1 MIKALNFTKH
11 RMGISSKYFS
21 KVYTP
26 RRISIEEIKKHDTI
40 DDSWVVI
47 NKKVY
52 DATEFWSSHPG
63 GIEFLV
69 KSAVNDRFDMISF
82 YEILRKYED
91 DMKFLG
97 EIEKN
102 RIINFFNRLKFNI

>member
-1 MIKALNFTKH
+1 MNFSKH

-21 KVYTP
+21 KAYTP
-26 RRISIEEIKKHDTI
+26 RNISIEEVKKHDKI
-40 DDSWVVI
+40 DDCWMVI

-69 KSAVNDRFDMISF
+69 KSEANDKFDLFSF
-82 YEILRKYED
+82 YETLRKYED
-91 DMKFLG
+91 DMKFIG
-97 EIEKN
+97 YIKK
-102 RIINFFNRLKFNI
+102 I

>member
-11 RMGISSKYFS
+11 RMGISSKYLS
-21 KVYTP
+21 KTYTP
-26 RRISIEEIKKHDTI
+26 KKISMDEIKQHDTI
-40 DDSWVVI
+40 DDCWVVI
-47 NKKVY
+47 NKRVY
-52 DATEFWSSHPG
+52 DVTEFLSSHPG

-69 KSAVNDRFDMISF
+69 KSEANDKFDLFSF
-82 YEILRKYED
+82 YETLRKYED

-102 RIINFFNRLKFNI
+102 